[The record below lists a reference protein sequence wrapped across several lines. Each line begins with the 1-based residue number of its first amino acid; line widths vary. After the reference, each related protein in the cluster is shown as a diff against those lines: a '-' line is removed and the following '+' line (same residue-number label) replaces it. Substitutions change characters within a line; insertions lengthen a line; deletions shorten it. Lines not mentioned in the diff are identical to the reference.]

1 MLLGVITLFLWHAAH
16 RLRVTLHDF
25 GLRQDAKVAVV
36 VYAVAGA
43 GTALTVLYLMRI

>member
-1 MLLGVITLFLWHAAH
+1 
-16 RLRVTLHDF
+16 LHDF